1 MEQIAIVARLRP
13 GAEPEARKLVEGG
26 PPFDPAEA
34 GLNRHAVYVAA
45 DEVVFVFEAP
55 DVEWIVDEMV
65 DAPFQWR
72 LTEAFE
78 AWRSLIDGQP
88 RAAKAAYVWA
98 RDVPS
103 PEIASTS
110 A

>member
-34 GLNRHAVYVAA
+34 GLRRHAVYVAA
-45 DEVVFVFEAP
+45 EEVVFVFEAP
-55 DVEWIVDEMV
+55 DVEWIVDDMV

-72 LTEAFE
+72 LTQAFE

-88 RAAKAAYVWA
+88 RIARAAYAWT
-98 RDVPS
+98 RETDS
-103 PEIASTS
+103 TEIASS
-110 A
+110 